1 MKLLKVLSLG
11 IVLLFNCFISWS
23 QSGDNV
29 VPSTGEVKGSDTIVN
44 VPISI
49 IKEANIKLLERKY
62 YIAISEQQ
70 DSIINLKTSYIIE
83 QNKVIDD
90 LQNRILKINKMN
102 SELEEQYKKQQKR
115 TTIAGGFAGGFAVC
129 TVVAVLIAS
138 LK

>member
-1 MKLLKVLSLG
+1 M

-23 QSGDNV
+23 QNNDNV
-29 VPSTGEVKGSDTIVN
+29 VPSTGEVNGSDTIVN

-83 QNKVIDD
+83 QDKVIDD

>member
-1 MKLLKVLSLG
+1 MKLLKVLNLV

-23 QSGDNV
+23 QNDDNV
-29 VPSTGEVKGSDTIVN
+29 VPSTGKVKGSDTIVN

-83 QNKVIDD
+83 QDKVIDD

>member
-1 MKLLKVLSLG
+1 M

-23 QSGDNV
+23 QSNDNV

-83 QNKVIDD
+83 QDKVIND
-90 LQNRILKINKMN
+90 LQNRIIKINKMN

>member
-1 MKLLKVLSLG
+1 M

-23 QSGDNV
+23 QNNDNV
-29 VPSTGEVKGSDTIVN
+29 VPSTGEVKCSDTIVN

-83 QNKVIDD
+83 QDKVIDD

>member
-1 MKLLKVLSLG
+1 M

-23 QSGDNV
+23 QNDDNV
-29 VPSTGEVKGSDTIVN
+29 VPSTGKVKGSDTIVN

-83 QNKVIDD
+83 QDKVIDD

>member
-1 MKLLKVLSLG
+1 M

-23 QSGDNV
+23 QNDDNV
-29 VPSTGEVKGSDTIVN
+29 VPSTGEVECSDTIVN

-83 QNKVIDD
+83 QDKVIDD